1 MEKELAGA
9 EISQKV
15 LKRAPTLAIAALS
28 GVLAAGLINHQQHS
42 ESPFRARPGLVESP
56 PLVPHTSAS
65 GAISVE
71 GPNECTAGNSLE
83 VLADQLRR
91 SSVLIST
98 DEALGSGIIIA
109 NSGTETTILTNRH
122 VVESD
127 THTDDGSPWLA
138 PGMVVYNDGRA
149 GTVKRVQIAP
159 NSIDLAIVTVEGDIG
174 PAVRTSTARLSR
186 GNRLMII
193 GAPLGYEDSVSAG
206 IVSNFSTR
214 ETDSGFHYIAIQTDA
229 AINPGNSGGGFFL
242 AGTGELVGITS
253 FKMMLNPIVT
263 AEGMGF
269 AIPIRYIYDF
279 PYSGWGEIHPAPPA
293 AAVPDAGHP
302 G

>member
-1 MEKELAGA
+1 M
-9 EISQKV
+9 
-15 LKRAPTLAIAALS
+15 
-28 GVLAAGLINHQQHS
+28 LAAGLINHQHAQ
-42 ESPFRARPGLVESP
+42 PAFGTRPGMVESP
-56 PLVPHTSAS
+56 STVPHPSTGGMS
-65 GAISVE
+65 IE
-71 GPNECTAGNSLE
+71 GPNECAAANSSE
-83 VLADQLRR
+83 VLADALRR

-127 THTDDGSPWLA
+127 SPAAGGFARLA
-138 PGMVVYNDGRA
+138 PGMVVYNDGRVGA
-149 GTVKRVQIAP
+149 VKRVQIAP
-159 NSIDLAIVTVEGDIG
+159 NGLDLAVVTVEGDLG
-174 PAVRTSTARLSR
+174 PAVRTSTGRLSR

-193 GAPLGYEDSVSAG
+193 GSPLGYEDSVSAG
-206 IVSNFSTR
+206 IVSNFAPR
-214 ETDSGFHYIAIQTDA
+214 ETGSGFHFLAIQTDA

-253 FKMMLNPIVT
+253 FKLMLNPIVT

-269 AIPIRYIYDF
+269 AIPIRYIYDY
-279 PYSGWGEIHPAPPA
+279 PYRDWAMLPA
-293 AAVPDAGHP
+293 GNP